1 MEATS
6 SGPVSV
12 ERLHHVRETL
22 GKLRRFPLIR
32 LQFIEAM
39 LIEHGFVSRK
49 IITAALGIEA
59 AMASR
64 DLATY
69 STLNDMVYINHSAK
83 RWEAMPE
90 FRAVDGLLAVDAAEY
105 LAASGMVFGFEL
117 GEVTR
122 SKTELEV
129 IK

>member
-1 MEATS
+1 MSNNKLT
-6 SGPVSV
+6 V
-12 ERLHHVRETL
+12 LN
-22 GKLRRFPLIR
+22 LRRFPLMR

-39 LIEHGFVSRK
+39 FIEHGFVSRK

-64 DLATY
+64 DMATY
-69 STLNDMVYINHSAK
+69 STLNDTVYINHSAK

-90 FRAVDGLLAVDAAEY
+90 FRAVDGLLAVNAAEY
-105 LAASGMVFGFEL
+105 LAASGVVFGFTLREISR
-117 GEVTR
+117 T
-122 SKTELEV
+122 KTELGV